1 MLKSERQAH
10 ILRILEEKRFCT
22 VRLLSEILYVAPITI
37 RRDLK
42 EMEQSGFL
50 RRSHGGAAIQ
60 DHKNREVPFAL
71 RDRENNQAKDK
82 IAKRAA
88 ALIEDGNT
96 VFLDA
101 SSTVGHLT
109 LYLEPEQN
117 LTIITN
123 SIRVL
128 EKLKGKKIRCYL
140 TGGMVLENS
149 HALVGTLAENTISS
163 LYADICFFSS
173 QGITEDGIITDFSED
188 ETRLRKCMIKNAKK
202 SVFLYDHSKL
212 GKKFMFRVCHAD
224 DLFQTITDT

>member
-1 MLKSERQAH
+1 MSD
-10 ILRILEEKRFCT
+10 LRCFL
-22 VRLLSEILYVAPITI
+22 
-37 RRDLK
+37 LK

-71 RDRENNQAKDK
+71 RDRENNAAKDI

-109 LYLEPEQN
+109 HYLEPGQN

-123 SIRVL
+123 SIPVL
-128 EKLKGKKIRCYL
+128 EMLKGKNIRCYL

-163 LYADICFFSS
+163 LYADIFFSS
-173 QGITEDGIITDFSED
+173 QGISEDGIITDFSED
-188 ETRLRKCMIKNAKK
+188 ETRLRNCMIQNAKK

-212 GKKFMFRVCHAD
+212 GKNPCSGYVMQMTCSKLLPIYSMKYLPDFFKIKTTCRNRS
-224 DLFQTITDT
+224 FYFGGTGQI